1 MKKRSCPFP
10 HVIGGLKKLKSL
22 SDVPRA
28 YAGLPFSS
36 RFLFPLPLSGEF
48 GGLKKLKLLSD
59 VPRAYAGLP
68 FLSLLVPASPFR
80 GIWWAQVGSN
90 HRPRA
95 YQARALAC

>member
-1 MKKRSCPFP
+1 MKKRSCPFF
-10 HVIGGLKKLKSL
+10 HDTGGLKKLES
-22 SDVPRA
+22 
-28 YAGLPFSS
+28 
-36 RFLFPLPLSGEF
+36 
-48 GGLKKLKLLSD
+48 LSD

>member
-1 MKKRSCPFP
+1 MKKRSCPFF
-10 HVIGGLKKLKSL
+10 HDTGGLKKLESL

-48 GGLKKLKLLSD
+48 GGLKKLESLSD